1 MFENIIGD
9 GNILP
14 NLPKWFRNVLLGERY
29 VVPFLFSIA
38 MIAVQITTLIDFF
51 INIQDDITR
60 AFTSLSCTL
69 AMTVWIANHGYFL
82 INRER
87 FYSLFDEVEVIVDES
102 ASSIQFI
109 D

>member
-14 NLPKWFRNVLLGERY
+14 NLPKWFGNAILRERY
-29 VVPFLFSIA
+29 VVPILFSVA
-38 MIAVQITTLIDFF
+38 MIAVQIMTMVDFF
-51 INIQDDITR
+51 INIQIDITR

-69 AMTVWIANHGYFL
+69 AMTVWIANHCYFL
-82 INRER
+82 INRGR
-87 FYSLFDEVEVIVDES
+87 FYSLFDEVEVIVGES
-102 ASSIQFI
+102 AFAIV